1 MMPMG
6 YRGKTTEQ
14 NQARDLRAQGWTY
27 KEICAELGVSKSS
40 VSLWCRDVPVD
51 DAVWAKRVRSNKR
64 YGARTRANAL
74 SVRRQQQID
83 RLRAD
88 AIARIDQLSDRDLL
102 VSGTALYAAEGSK
115 TDGSVVFPNSDPR
128 MIAFFLLWLRRFFSV
143 DESRLRLRL
152 YLHEGL
158 DIDAANEF
166 WSQLTAIPMTQFGKP
181 YRAIADPSIRRAKH
195 PFGCPAVAYSCTTT
209 HRTIMG
215 LVDALLSCSLSN
227 PG

>member
-6 YRGKTTEQ
+6 YRGKTNEQ
-14 NQARDLRAQGWTY
+14 NRARDLRAQGWTY
-27 KEICAELGVSKSS
+27 NEICAELGVAKSS

-51 DAVWAKRVRSNKR
+51 ETVWAKRVRTNKR
-64 YGARTRANAL
+64 YGARKRANVL

-88 AIARIDQLSDRDLL
+88 AIVRIDQLTDRDLL

-152 YLHEGL
+152 YLHEGF

-166 WSQLTAIPMTQFGKP
+166 WSELTAIPLTQFGKP
-181 YRAIADPSIRRAKH
+181 YRAVADPSIRRAKH
-195 PFGCPAVAYSCTTT
+195 PFGCPAVVYSCTTT

-215 LVDALLSCSLSN
+215 LVGALLSCGLSN